1 MRLSWA
7 LTIWKS
13 QGQTIKSKVVLH
25 LGKRE
30 KEHGLTYTAF
40 SRATKFSHVGVYDG
54 LEAARFLFKIPNQ
67 KLMAPRLAEE
77 ERNER
82 YNEIIQRTRRKYR
95 NHNNK
100 LN

>member
-1 MRLSWA
+1 MKGIDNL
-7 LTIWKS
+7 LITMKDYKKGI
-13 QGQTIKSKVVLH
+13 
-25 LGKRE
+25 
-30 KEHGLTYTAF
+30 
-40 SRATKFSHVGVYDG
+40 
-54 LEAARFLFKIPNQ
+54 EAARFLFKIPNQ